1 MTMST
6 VEEIEAAIRLLSSED
21 RRKLLED
28 LPALL
33 PELNGDAIW
42 EGIIQDSLPR
52 PAFTALLDQIESE
65 YRRNPEVFLE
75 IQEAD
80 FERKS

>member
-1 MTMST
+1 MST
-6 VEEIEAAIRLLSSED
+6 VEEIEAAIRSLSSDD

-42 EGIIQDSLPR
+42 EGIIQDPRPR
-52 PAFTALLDQIESE
+52 PAFAAFLDEIEAE
-65 YRRNPEVFLE
+65 RRRHPEVFPE
-75 IQEAD
+75 IQEGD
-80 FERKS
+80 FERRS

>member
-1 MTMST
+1 MST

-42 EGIIQDSLPR
+42 EGIIQDPRPR
-52 PAFTALLDQIESE
+52 PAFTAFLDQIESE
-65 YRRNPEVFLE
+65 HRRNPEDFPE

-80 FERKS
+80 FERRS

>member
-1 MTMST
+1 MST
-6 VEEIEAAIRLLSSED
+6 IEEIEAAIRLLSSED

-42 EGIIQDSLPR
+42 QGIIQDSRPR

-65 YRRNPEVFLE
+65 QRRNAEVFPE

-80 FERKS
+80 FERRS

>member
-1 MTMST
+1 MST

-42 EGIIQDSLPR
+42 EGIIQDPHPR

-65 YRRNPEVFLE
+65 HRRNPEAFPE
-75 IQEAD
+75 IQEVD
-80 FERKS
+80 FERRS